1 MVAAANRFLSK
12 LRGATGSDW
21 GCIDLTVATHAEVT
35 RDLLLSRF
43 KSEHAI
49 CVLAAITTRE
59 FKRRKGQQS
68 PRGLNSKPGHQAD
81 ASFDLNKDE

>member
-1 MVAAANRFLSK
+1 MVAAANRFLSR
-12 LRGATGSDW
+12 LRGAAGSDW

-49 CVLAAITTRE
+49 CVLAAVTT
-59 FKRRKGQQS
+59 S
-68 PRGLNSKPGHQAD
+68 
-81 ASFDLNKDE
+81 DLNDGKDSRVRVD

>member
-1 MVAAANRFLSK
+1 MVAAANRLLSK
-12 LRGATGSDW
+12 LRGATGSGL
-21 GCIDLTVATHAEVT
+21 GCIELTVATHAEVT

-59 FKRRKGQQS
+59 FTNDG
-68 PRGLNSKPGHQAD
+68 
-81 ASFDLNKDE
+81 KDSRVRVD

>member
-59 FKRRKGQQS
+59 FTNDG
-68 PRGLNSKPGHQAD
+68 
-81 ASFDLNKDE
+81 KDSRARVD